1 MAGESILIVDDN
13 PADRKL
19 ARVLLMNEGF
29 TVHTAAKA
37 EEALALLPVARP
49 RLVMVD
55 ILLPGMDGLE
65 LARWIKSNP
74 ATQEIIVMAVTVH
87 SSKWNR
93 KIALE
98 AGCDDFFPKPLDTR
112 SLPSLV
118 AGHLGGAAGAQPAP
132 PKVNG
137 AQVV

>member
-1 MAGESILIVDDN
+1 
-13 PADRKL
+13 
-19 ARVLLMNEGF
+19 LMREGF
-29 TVHTAAKA
+29 TVYTAPTA

-49 RLVMVD
+49 RLVLID

-65 LARWIKSNP
+65 FTRRIKTDP
-74 ATQEIIVMAVTVH
+74 ATSGIIVMAVSVH

-93 KIALE
+93 KIAME

-112 SLPSLV
+112 TLPGRL
-118 AGHLGGAAGAQPAP
+118 AGYLASTRGASRTQE
-132 PKVNG
+132 KVNG